1 MKRYNKVNYFKIRT
15 TMKKL
20 YIAPS
25 FFTVNIL
32 EEDIIAASNP
42 ARMDGN
48 TGINMNNISA
58 DGGDAWNDACVKS
71 HSVWDDE
78 W

>member
-1 MKRYNKVNYFKIRT
+1 
-15 TMKKL
+15 MKKL

-32 EEDIIAASNP
+32 EEDIIAAS
-42 ARMDGN
+42 ARMDGD